1 MKIAFL
7 AVPCIPPERILRNT
21 ERTRSLGL
29 PFWAKSESGALAI
42 VGRGQSAKDQASI
55 LRMWPGTVWAINGA
69 AQWCAANGIEATL
82 FTSDPHPDLVPLTT
96 GVRKALL
103 SLACDPQ
110 AYDALMAQG
119 AAITTF
125 ETGAW
130 GVPTGCTT
138 ATTALH
144 LAIGMGFSTV
154 DYFGVEGS
162 YSPGDDRPASWMRV
176 SVAGREYD
184 TKSEYLMQSRYL
196 AEHLREFPTVF
207 RDRSGGLLQAC
218 IADGDWS
225 LVCASQA
232 MREGFNDSRGVPVCP
247 IAA

>member
-1 MKIAFL
+1 MKITFL
-7 AVPCIPPERILRNT
+7 ATPCIPPEQVQRNT
-21 ERTRSLGL
+21 ERTRTLGL
-29 PFWAKSESGALAI
+29 PFWSKSESGALAI

-55 LRMWPGTVWAINGA
+55 LRMWPGKIWAINGA
-69 AQWCAANGIEATL
+69 VHWCRAEGIEATL
-82 FTSDPHPDLVPLTT
+82 FTSDPHPDLVPLTP
-96 GVRKALL
+96 GVRRALL

-110 AYDALMAQG
+110 AYDALISQG

-130 GVPTGCTT
+130 GIPTGCTT

-144 LAIGMGFSTV
+144 LALQMGFSTV
-154 DYFGVEGS
+154 DYFGCEGN
-162 YSPGDDRPASWMRV
+162 YRYGDERPASWMRV
-176 SVAGREYD
+176 SVAGKEFD

-196 AEHLREFPTVF
+196 AEHLREFPTVY

-225 LVCASQA
+225 LVCVSQV
-232 MREGFNDSRGVPVCP
+232 MREGLNNSRGVPVCP
-247 IAA
+247 IS